1 MPDSGNRVL
10 VTNTTPLIAL
20 TAATGGLEI
29 LRHLYARVV
38 VPLEVAQEVRV
49 GGAQAFGVEVF
60 NAAASWLGCAARTGA
75 PSTLASEL
83 ARQG

>member
-49 GGAQAFGVEVF
+49 GGAQAFGGTAEG
-60 NAAASWLGCAARTGA
+60 LDHMRGQRG
-75 PSTLASEL
+75 
-83 ARQG
+83 